1 MANIT
6 AARNNIEQE
15 EVEYGAAVS
24 ESTFT
29 KIGGSINH
37 INTYQNNYFEFG
49 ILRGVSASGSP
60 TYNNGWSLPLT
71 ISDAE
76 TFPDAAEIYKVTV
89 THGTI
94 GSSGTSELDIQWAA
108 FGSASWASIF
118 GTTPKVASTATA
130 DNAYVTGLSTPTGY
144 TAPVLSKSTFAAGD
158 KLRCRFVSSMAGSPN
173 GFLIRLYFRPL

>member
-1 MANIT
+1 MAEIT
-6 AARNNIEQE
+6 AAKNNIQQE
-15 EVEYGAAVS
+15 EVQYKAAIS
-24 ESTFT
+24 EATFT

-49 ILRGVSASGSP
+49 LLRGVSSSGSP
-60 TYNNGWSLPLT
+60 TYNVGLSLPAV

-76 TFPDAAEIYKVTV
+76 TFPDAAEIYKITV

-94 GSSGTSELDIQWAA
+94 GSSSTSELDIQWAA

-118 GTTPKVASTATA
+118 STTPKVTTTATA
-130 DNAYVTGLSTPTGY
+130 DNAYVTGLATPTGY

-158 KLRCRFVSSMAGSPN
+158 KLRCRLVSSMGGSPN
-173 GFLIRLYFRPL
+173 GFLIRLYFRPT